1 MALWLFASNYF
12 ALSKRVELVVAEK
25 DVGKF
30 TFNFQVLNYSVCS
43 SIILLCV
50 LLWIFYDL
58 KLKNVIIVTL
68 LILSLYVILSIVFLV
83 IGLRKLVNTAKKID
97 YDFPVD
103 NKMIVLN
110 TVAYV
115 LVVLVEII
123 EAFITTVN

>member
-103 NKMIVLN
+103 NKMIILN

>member
-1 MALWLFASNYF
+1 LALWLFASNYF

-103 NKMIVLN
+103 NKMIILN

-115 LVVLVEII
+115 LVLLVEII

>member
-1 MALWLFASNYF
+1 LALWLFASNYF

>member
-1 MALWLFASNYF
+1 M
-12 ALSKRVELVVAEK
+12 
-25 DVGKF
+25 
-30 TFNFQVLNYSVCS
+30 
-43 SIILLCV
+43 
-50 LLWIFYDL
+50 
-58 KLKNVIIVTL
+58 KNVIIVTL

-103 NKMIVLN
+103 NKMIILN

-115 LVVLVEII
+115 LVLLVEII